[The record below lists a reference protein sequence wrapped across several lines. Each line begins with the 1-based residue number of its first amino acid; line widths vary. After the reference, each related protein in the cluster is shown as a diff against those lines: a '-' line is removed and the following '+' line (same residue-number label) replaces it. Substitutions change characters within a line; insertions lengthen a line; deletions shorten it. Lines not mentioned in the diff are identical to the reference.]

1 MKTEEDEKGEKIFQ
15 GYGRETETVP
25 VFAVG
30 EKGR

>member
-15 GYGRETETVP
+15 GYRSEIQTVP
-25 VFAVG
+25 VFAVS